1 MSTFTLRVITPEKV
15 FFDGEVSQL
24 TVKTTE
30 GNEGFLA
37 HHINYCAILPSGE
50 MRVKFPDGSTRSAA
64 VSTGTLKFHDDQAT
78 ILASACEWS
87 DEIDLEWAR
96 RSEENARERLKQHS
110 SDQEFKYADLKL
122 KRALNRISV
131 GSKNGH

>member
-1 MSTFTLRVITPEKV
+1 MSNFNLKIITPTNT
-15 FFDGEVSQL
+15 FFEGEVNQL

-50 MRVKFPDGSTRSAA
+50 MKVKFPDGSTRFGAI
-64 VSTGTLKFHDDQAT
+64 STGTIKFSNNTAT

-87 DEIDLEWAR
+87 DEIDLEWAK
-96 RSEENARERLKQHS
+96 RSEEDARRKLQEHA

-131 GSKNGH
+131 GSKK

>member
-1 MSTFTLRVITPEKV
+1 MNTFKLKVITPEKV
-15 FFDGEVSQL
+15 FFEGDIAQL

-50 MRVKFPDGSTRSAA
+50 MKITFPDNSSRSGA
-64 VSTGTLKFHDDQAT
+64 VSSGVLKFSDNTAT

-87 DEIDLEWAR
+87 DEIDLEWAK
-96 RSEENARERLKQHS
+96 RSEEDARKKLQEHT

-122 KRALNRISV
+122 KRALNRLSV
-131 GSKNGH
+131 GNKK

>member
-1 MSTFTLRVITPEKV
+1 MSTFKLKIITPEKI
-15 FFDGEVSQL
+15 FFEGEATQL

-50 MRVKFPDGSTRSAA
+50 MRIKLPNGSVKSGAI
-64 VSTGTLKFHDDQAT
+64 STGTLKFSNNTAT

-87 DEIDLEWAR
+87 DEIDLEWAK
-96 RSEENARERLKQHS
+96 RSEEDARKKLQEHTG
-110 SDQEFKYADLKL
+110 DQEFKYADLKL
-122 KRALNRISV
+122 KRALNRLSV
-131 GSKNGH
+131 GNKK

>member
-1 MSTFTLRVITPEKV
+1 MSTFKLRVITPEKV
-15 FFDGEVSQL
+15 FYEGEVAQI
-24 TVKTTE
+24 TVKTTKGE
-30 GNEGFLA
+30 RGFLA

-50 MRVKFPDGSTRSAA
+50 IRIKFTDGTTRSGA
-64 VSTGTLKFHDDQAT
+64 VSTGTFNFHDNEAT

-87 DEIDLEWAR
+87 DEIDLEWAK
-96 RSEENARERLKQHS
+96 RSEEDARRKLQEHN

-131 GSKNGH
+131 GSKK

>member
-1 MSTFTLRVITPEKV
+1 MSNFNLKVITPEKI
-15 FFDGEVSQL
+15 FYDGEVAQL
-24 TVKTTE
+24 TVRTTE
-30 GNEGFLA
+30 GDEGFLA

-50 MRVKFPDGSTRSAA
+50 MKVKFSDGSIKFAA
-64 VSTGTLKFHDDQAT
+64 ISMGTIKFSNNTAT

-87 DEIDLEWAR
+87 DEIDLEWAK
-96 RSEENARERLKQHS
+96 RSEEDARKRLQEHN

-131 GSKNGH
+131 GSKK

>member
-1 MSTFTLRVITPEKV
+1 MSNFNLKVITPEKV
-15 FFDGEVSQL
+15 FFSGEVTQL
-24 TVKTTE
+24 TVRTTE

-50 MRVKFPDGSTRSAA
+50 MKVKFPDGSTRIGAIS
-64 VSTGTLKFHDDQAT
+64 SGTLRFSNNTAT

-87 DEIDLEWAR
+87 DEIDIEWAK
-96 RSEENARERLKQHS
+96 RSEEDARKKLQEHN

-131 GSKNGH
+131 GSKK

>member
-1 MSTFTLRVITPEKV
+1 MNTFKLRVITPEKV
-15 FFDGEVSQL
+15 FFEGDIVQL

-30 GNEGFLA
+30 GNVGFLA

-50 MRVKFPDGSTRSAA
+50 MKIMFPDNSSRLGA
-64 VSTGTLKFHDDQAT
+64 VSSGVLKFSDNTAT

-87 DEIDLEWAR
+87 DEIDLEWAK
-96 RSEENARERLKQHS
+96 RSEEDARRKLQEHT

-122 KRALNRISV
+122 KRALNRLSV
-131 GSKNGH
+131 GNKK